1 MERKIP
7 IRLHHIK
14 IPRPVRYLTVK
25 EAAKLLEV
33 TPLTLRNW
41 DKSGKLK
48 ALRNPINNYRIYK
61 PGKIELFL
69 RRIESKGK
77 LFLG

>member
-1 MERKIP
+1 MTRVPK
-7 IRLHHIK
+7 RLQYIK
-14 IPRPVRYLTVK
+14 IPESKRYLTIK
-25 EAAKLLEV
+25 EVAKLLEV

-41 DKSGKLK
+41 DESGKLK

-61 PGKIELFL
+61 PGEIELFL

>member
-1 MERKIP
+1 MNKVP

-14 IPRPVRYLTVK
+14 IPKSKRYLTVK

-48 ALRNPINNYRIYK
+48 AYSNPINNYRIYK
-61 PGKIELFL
+61 PENIEFFL
-69 RRIESKGK
+69 RKIESKGK